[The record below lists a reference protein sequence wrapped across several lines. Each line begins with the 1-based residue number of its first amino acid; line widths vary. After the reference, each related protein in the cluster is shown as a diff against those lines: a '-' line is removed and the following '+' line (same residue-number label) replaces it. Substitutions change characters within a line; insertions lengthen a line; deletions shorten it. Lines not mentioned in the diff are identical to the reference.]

1 MGMGRKIVHVDM
13 DAFYAAIEQLDHPE
27 LRGKPVIVGGDPG
40 GRGVVSTASYEAR
53 KFGVKSAMPSAQ
65 ARRLCPQAVF
75 LRPRFA
81 RYQEVSQKIR
91 AILYS
96 YTPLVEPISL
106 DEAFLDL
113 TGTER
118 LLGPAE
124 EVARELKRRIREET
138 GLTCS
143 VGVAPNKFLAK
154 LASTLSK
161 PDGFLVIREGEEL
174 PFLRDLP
181 VERLWGVGEATAK
194 RLRSLGITTV
204 GQLQMLPLEE
214 LLNRFGSLGRSLYEL
229 ARGIDRSPV
238 VPEREARSLGAE
250 RTFPEDLTDPEEME
264 RVLFALSEE
273 VGQRLREE
281 GLKGRTVQLK
291 VRFADFTT
299 ITRATT
305 LPRPTDLGQR
315 IFEEAKRLLAER
327 VEPHQAQGVRLLGV
341 QVSHLIPAEREQLP
355 LFQDER
361 ERRAAALE
369 RLIDEVRARFGE
381 EALKWGRTLKLK
393 PGPGP
398 RPPRA

>member
-27 LRGKPVIVGGDPG
+27 LRGRPVIVGGDPA

-53 KFGVKSAMPSAQ
+53 KFGVHSAMPAAQ

-81 RYQEVSQKIR
+81 RYQEVSQQIR

-124 EVARELKRRIREET
+124 EVAREIKRRVREET

-143 VGVAPNKFLAK
+143 VGVGPNKFLAK
-154 LASTLSK
+154 LASSLAK
-161 PDGFLVIREGEEL
+161 PDGFLVVREGEEL
-174 PFLRDLP
+174 AFLEDLP
-181 VERLWGVGEATAK
+181 IERLWGVGEATAK
-194 RLRSLGITTV
+194 RLRGLGITTV
-204 GQLQMLPLEE
+204 GQLRGLALEE
-214 LLNRFGSLGRSLYEL
+214 LLDKFGSLGRSLYEL

-238 VPEREARSLGAE
+238 IPEREARSLGAE

-264 RVLFALSEE
+264 RVLFSLSEE
-273 VGQRLREE
+273 VGRRLREE

-291 VRFADFTT
+291 VRFADFKT
-299 ITRATT
+299 ITRAKT
-305 LPRPTDLGQR
+305 LSRPTDLGR
-315 IFEEAKRLLAER
+315 EIFEEAGRLLAER
-327 VEPHQAQGVRLLGV
+327 VQLRQGVRLLGV
-341 QVSHLIPAEREQLP
+341 QVSGLIPKDQEQLP
-355 LFQDER
+355 LFQDEK
-361 ERRAAALE
+361 ERRSAELE
-369 RLIDEVRARFGE
+369 RLIDEIRARFGE
-381 EALKWGRTLKLK
+381 EALKWGRALRPK
-393 PGPGP
+393 
-398 RPPRA
+398 PPRA

>member
-27 LRGKPVIVGGDPG
+27 LRGRPVIVGGDPA

-53 KFGVKSAMPSAQ
+53 KFGVHSAMPAAQ

-81 RYQEVSQKIR
+81 RYQEVSQQIR

-124 EVARELKRRIREET
+124 EVAREIKRRVREET

-143 VGVAPNKFLAK
+143 VGVGPNKFLAK
-154 LASTLSK
+154 LASSLAK
-161 PDGFLVIREGEEL
+161 PDGFLVVREGEEL
-174 PFLRDLP
+174 AFLEDLP
-181 VERLWGVGEATAK
+181 IERLWGVGEATAK
-194 RLRSLGITTV
+194 RLRGLGITTV
-204 GQLQMLPLEE
+204 GQLRGLALEE
-214 LLNRFGSLGRSLYEL
+214 LLDKFGSLGRSLYEL

-238 VPEREARSLGAE
+238 IPEREARSLGAE

-264 RVLFALSEE
+264 RVLFSLSEE
-273 VGQRLREE
+273 VGRRLREE

-291 VRFADFTT
+291 VRFADFKT
-299 ITRATT
+299 ITRAKT
-305 LPRPTDLGQR
+305 LSRPTDLGR
-315 IFEEAKRLLAER
+315 EIFEEARRLLAER
-327 VEPHQAQGVRLLGV
+327 VQLRQGVRLLGV
-341 QVSHLIPAEREQLP
+341 QVSGLIPKDQEQLP
-355 LFQDER
+355 LFQDEK
-361 ERRAAALE
+361 ERRSAELE
-369 RLIDEVRARFGE
+369 RLIDEIRARFGE
-381 EALKWGRTLKLK
+381 EALKWGRALRPK
-393 PGPGP
+393 
-398 RPPRA
+398 PPRA

>member
-27 LRGKPVIVGGDPG
+27 LRGRPVIVGGDPA

-53 KFGVKSAMPSAQ
+53 KFGVHSAMPAAQ

-81 RYQEVSQKIR
+81 RYQEVSQQIR

-124 EVARELKRRIREET
+124 EVAREIKRRVREET

-143 VGVAPNKFLAK
+143 VGVGPNKFLAK
-154 LASTLSK
+154 LASSLAK
-161 PDGFLVIREGEEL
+161 PDGFLVVREGEEL
-174 PFLRDLP
+174 AFLEDLP
-181 VERLWGVGEATAK
+181 IERLWGVGEATAK
-194 RLRSLGITTV
+194 RLRGLGITTV
-204 GQLQMLPLEE
+204 GQLRGLALEE
-214 LLNRFGSLGRSLYEL
+214 LLDKFGSLGRSLYEL

-238 VPEREARSLGAE
+238 IPEREARSLGAE

-264 RVLFALSEE
+264 RVLFSLSEE
-273 VGQRLREE
+273 VGRRLREE
-281 GLKGRTVQLK
+281 RLKARTVQLK

-299 ITRATT
+299 ITRALT
-305 LPRPTDLGQR
+305 LPQADRLRGADLR
-315 IFEEAKRLLAER
+315 
-327 VEPHQAQGVRLLGV
+327 
-341 QVSHLIPAEREQLP
+341 
-355 LFQDER
+355 
-361 ERRAAALE
+361 
-369 RLIDEVRARFGE
+369 
-381 EALKWGRTLKLK
+381 
-393 PGPGP
+393 
-398 RPPRA
+398 